1 VELLELRGIGVV
13 VVRAAEVVEVVE
25 VLGLGVGVGLGVV
38 LTAAV
43 VVVMLCIISTIIKSF
58 GRFRAKLIPSTSKSS
73 SSDVLKASC
82 VTLMS
87 PNTRTYTD
95 SSAVHVP
102 L

>member
-58 GRFRAKLIPSTSKSS
+58 GRFRAKLIPSTSKFSS
-73 SSDVLKASC
+73 
-82 VTLMS
+82 
-87 PNTRTYTD
+87 
-95 SSAVHVP
+95 
-102 L
+102 